1 VGNEVYGLGADRM
14 IIGIVPQTMVELIWD
29 KVFPLIDMVQE
40 KAPDDIVTGVVYDE
54 LISGKKLLVTI
65 SSGTEVI
72 AINVLDVRTLD
83 TGTKVLYIP
92 ITAGSHMEEWLEDFL
107 EIAKAVAK
115 DFNCVELRGLA
126 VRNGWIKKLKPLG
139 WEELFTTIHCKL
151 GD

>member
-1 VGNEVYGLGADRM
+1 MGNEVYGLGADRM

>member
-1 VGNEVYGLGADRM
+1 M